1 MKINLRTRPLREV
14 RKDRMIPG
22 VMYGKSIDSTNIE
35 VADKTFKDALAQYG
49 KSMTFQVTLDG
60 EMHNVYIKN
69 VVTNILRPHDIVHF
83 EFHRIAADETISA
96 SIPVIIHGKDELD
109 KRRLYVQVVLSTI
122 DCEYLTGSGVASFEF
137 DVAEME
143 MDDSVHIK
151 DIKVPD
157 GLTINEDLEQAVFII
172 KEAHEAP
179 EEAEETDEGIEY
191 DTGDESSEETAKDN
205 EEA

>member
-1 MKINLRTRPLREV
+1 MKINLRTRSLREV

-49 KSMTFQVTLDG
+49 KSMTFQAELDG

-69 VVTNILRPHDIVHF
+69 VVTNILRPNDIIHF

-96 SIPVIIHGKDELD
+96 SIPVVIHGKDELD
-109 KRRLYVQVVLSTI
+109 KQRLYVQVVLSTI
-122 DCEYLTGSGVASFEF
+122 DCEYLSGSGVASFEF
-137 DVAEME
+137 DVAEMK
-143 MDDSVHIK
+143 MDDAIHIK
-151 DIKVPD
+151 DINVPE
-157 GLTINEDLEQAVFII
+157 GVTINEDLEQVVFMI

-179 EEAEETDEGIEY
+179 EEVEEAEEGIEY
-191 DTGDESSEETAKDN
+191 ETGDDESEEES
-205 EEA
+205 EEV